1 VPSGLEK
8 AATVAWR
15 VLLVAAAIAV
25 AAIVLSHLRLVVLP
39 VIAAL
44 FISTILQLPVRR
56 LKDRGWPDWLAAL
69 STLLVT
75 LLLFSGLVVLMA
87 PSVTNEVDQLA
98 DGIADGVEEVG
109 DWLFAGPFGLSEAQV
124 RDYVEQAGDQVR
136 DSAAPI
142 ASGVVGG
149 ALLAIEIVVG
159 ALLTLV
165 LLFFFLKDG
174 GKLWAG
180 VLGLV
185 PAESRERTA
194 RIGTEAWDALQGY
207 LRGITVVAAFD
218 AVFIGLALWALGVP
232 LVIPL
237 ATLTFFAAY
246 IPIAG
251 AFTAGIAAVLVALVS
266 EGVGTA
272 IAVTVAIIAV
282 QQIES
287 NLLHPV
293 VVGRSVRLHPV
304 VILLS
309 VMAGAITAGIVGA
322 FLAVPIAAVVTR
334 IIQLRD
340 EIDLDAGMEAA
351 EAEAARVAAS

>member
-1 VPSGLEK
+1 MI
-8 AATVAWR
+8 
-15 VLLVAAAIAV
+15 AAAIAV
-25 AAIVLSHLRLVVLP
+25 AALVLSHLRLVVLP

-44 FISTILQLPVRR
+44 FLSTILHPAVRQLRG
-56 LKDRGWPDWLAAL
+56 KGWPDGLAAL
-69 STLLVT
+69 ATLLVT
-75 LLLFSGLVVLMA
+75 LLLFGGVVALMA

-98 DGIADGVEEVG
+98 HEVADGVEEVG
-109 DWLFAGPFGLSEAQV
+109 DWLFAGPFGLSETQV

-174 GKLWAG
+174 GRLWAG
-180 VLGLV
+180 VLSLV
-185 PAESRERTA
+185 PADGRERAA
-194 RIGTEAWDALQGY
+194 RIGTESWDALQGY
-207 LRGITVVAAFD
+207 LRGITVVALFD
-218 AVFIGLALWALGVP
+218 AVFIGLALWLLGVP

-251 AFTAGIAAVLVALVS
+251 AFTAGLAAVLVALVS

-272 IAVTVAIIAV
+272 IAVTIAIAAV

-304 VILLS
+304 VILVS
-309 VMAGAITAGIVGA
+309 VAAGAITAGIVGA

-334 IIQLRD
+334 IIQLQN
-340 EIDLDAGMEAA
+340 ELDLAAGAKAA
-351 EAEAARVAAS
+351 EAEAARVASS